1 MGLQDIDAKKIL
13 QASRTGLWRLEFEGG
28 QLVRLYADALSDE
41 LFGITSSVSPEER
54 LQIFSSRIHPDDQA
68 LFQDYVEK
76 LSETHTEIVYR
87 YIHPESGEMIVRCGG
102 ILETVS
108 GDRTSVIGTHQDISD
123 LVRLE
128 KGKVAE
134 RRLAEQNLTLKKEQ
148 AVQENY
154 YQELLDAQNCGLL
167 VYTLPGHR
175 IVHMN
180 AEALRMYGMRNTHE
194 AQLHLGSLLRSIYYP
209 DPGTAAALHRLRD
222 EDIVVDYE
230 CILNQGHE
238 NECHIMAKTKTILL
252 LNGERAAM
260 TTFLDVSDMM
270 MLRKALQRAEEGSRA
285 KSAFL
290 FAMSHD
296 LRTPMNAIIGYAD
309 LIEAHWDDKAASWG
323 YLRKLKDASRF
334 LLALIGNVLE
344 VSRIESGKETL
355 KEAPWDLRK
364 LSETLDVL
372 LENDIERK
380 HLHITRHL
388 DLPHPYV
395 LCDAMKLREIL
406 MNLLSNAVKYTPA
419 GGQISLEVEELPSA
433 EAGQIRCRIRVADT
447 GIGIAEEYIPHLF
460 EAFSRERDSSESGIL
475 GTGLGLRI
483 VRSFLDLMGGEI
495 QVTSSLGQGS
505 CFTAEIP
512 LQLASE
518 EALTQSTAALPPDFS
533 LAGRRILLAEDNAL
547 NAEITA
553 TILSDAQATVETAE
567 DGATALAMLQA
578 APAGYYDLILM
589 DIQMPHMNGY
599 QAAKAIRALPDPRAK
614 TPIIAMTANAFEEDR
629 KAAFA
634 AGMDAFATKP
644 IELSK
649 LVQVIAATLDK
660 GKNAP

>member
-1 MGLQDIDAKKIL
+1 MNLQDIDATKIL

-41 LFGITSSVSPEER
+41 LFGISTSVSPEER

-68 LFQDYVEK
+68 LFQDYIEK

-102 ILETVS
+102 VKERS
-108 GDRTSVIGTHQDISD
+108 NGDCTSIIGTHQDISD

-134 RRLAEQNLTLKKEQ
+134 RRLVEQNLTLKKEQ

-180 AEALRMYGMRNTHE
+180 AEALRMYGMKNTHQ
-194 AQLHLGSLLRSIYYP
+194 AQEHLGSMLRGIYYP
-209 DPGTAAALHRLRD
+209 DPGTSAALHRLRD

-230 CILNQGHE
+230 CILNKGSSI
-238 NECHIMAKTKTILL
+238 ECHIMAKTKTLL
-252 LNGERAAM
+252 LPNGARAAM

-309 LIEAHWDDKAASWG
+309 LIEAHWDDKDASWG

-344 VSRIESGKETL
+344 VSRIESGKESL

-372 LENDIERK
+372 LESDIERK

-419 GGQISLEVEELPSA
+419 GGQISLGVEELPSD
-433 EAGQIRCRIRVADT
+433 EAGKIRCRIRVADT

-483 VRSFLDLMGGEI
+483 VRSFLDLMGGNI
-495 QVTSSLGQGS
+495 QVTSSPGQGS

-512 LQLASE
+512 LRLASE
-518 EALTQSTAALPPDFS
+518 AELTQSTTALPPDFS

-553 TILSDAQATVETAE
+553 TILSDAQATVETAD

-599 QAAKAIRALPDPRAK
+599 
-614 TPIIAMTANAFEEDR
+614 
-629 KAAFA
+629 
-634 AGMDAFATKP
+634 
-644 IELSK
+644 
-649 LVQVIAATLDK
+649 
-660 GKNAP
+660 